1 MATLNRNV
9 GKCSPTWSIWVI
21 ANINTSCL
29 FEPKNWFKCF
39 FSGCPAFSK
48 KDEIRASEVFDQ
60 EYGSRKRITLW
71 MCFLF
76 KILQD
81 HQSPKHQV
89 VNIISWVSNYKPTNS
104 IQSFHAELHQ
114 HLRLQSL
121 QPTSRSPR
129 PQTKTSRGPSPFPF
143 PGSLFFG
150 DANSGGEAL
159 FDVMGSLVS
168 FHVNEINLSW
178 ILRQGSMPTIWQW
191 ESLREESVLGLCPVT
206 KGFRESI
213 RIMRVQHELKISL
226 KIDMFCFSHFWCL
239 VNLGCFGFMWG
250 YQTRLLCCRFHSYTW
265 SLVSCHKLRCPAFT
279 SNLKQKSWCFFCHF
293 PSCLLLDLYGC
304 FQK

>member
-1 MATLNRNV
+1 MPFMIPQDIFHRLAKGRTLSCFSQMLHVIVYIRLKMATLNRNV

-89 VNIISWVSNYKPTNS
+89 VNIIS
-104 IQSFHAELHQ
+104 
-114 HLRLQSL
+114 
-121 QPTSRSPR
+121 
-129 PQTKTSRGPSPFPF
+129 
-143 PGSLFFG
+143 
-150 DANSGGEAL
+150 
-159 FDVMGSLVS
+159 
-168 FHVNEINLSW
+168 
-178 ILRQGSMPTIWQW
+178 
-191 ESLREESVLGLCPVT
+191 
-206 KGFRESI
+206 
-213 RIMRVQHELKISL
+213 
-226 KIDMFCFSHFWCL
+226 
-239 VNLGCFGFMWG
+239 
-250 YQTRLLCCRFHSYTW
+250 
-265 SLVSCHKLRCPAFT
+265 
-279 SNLKQKSWCFFCHF
+279 
-293 PSCLLLDLYGC
+293 
-304 FQK
+304 

>member
-1 MATLNRNV
+1 MIPQDIFHRLAKGRTLSCFSQMLHVIVYIRLKMATLNRNV

-104 IQSFHAELHQ
+104 IQSFHAELHR

-121 QPTSRSPR
+121 QPTSRGAPEA
-129 PQTKTSRGPSPFPF
+129 PKTSRGSIFWRRKLRWWSTLWCHGFACFLPREWNKSFVNPSTR
-143 PGSLFFG
+143 L
-150 DANSGGEAL
+150 DANHLAMGKLEGRKCVGPLPSHHMSEGKYSHHASPTWIENLVENWHVLLQPLLVFGKSGMLWLHG
-159 FDVMGSLVS
+159 
-168 FHVNEINLSW
+168 
-178 ILRQGSMPTIWQW
+178 
-191 ESLREESVLGLCPVT
+191 
-206 KGFRESI
+206 
-213 RIMRVQHELKISL
+213 
-226 KIDMFCFSHFWCL
+226 
-239 VNLGCFGFMWG
+239 
-250 YQTRLLCCRFHSYTW
+250 RLP
-265 SLVSCHKLRCPAFT
+265 K
-279 SNLKQKSWCFFCHF
+279 
-293 PSCLLLDLYGC
+293 
-304 FQK
+304 